1 MQCLLKNESKVDL
14 FCCAGNKEYDFV
26 INELGYNEENAK
38 KTGFCRYDLLKDE
51 SKNSNKILMMF
62 TWRKQ
67 FENDEKAF
75 LDSKYYSTIQDLIK
89 DTRLSDL
96 LEKENLELYMCL
108 HDNMIP
114 YKDKF
119 ITTNSRIKIVDKTEK
134 SIQELLRECKYL
146 ITDYSSV
153 AFDFAYMK
161 KPLQYFQFDYEEFR
175 KNHIP
180 EGYWNYKMVL
190 EK

>member
-1 MQCLLKNESKVDL
+1 
-14 FCCAGNKEYDFV
+14 
-26 INELGYNEENAK
+26 
-38 KTGFCRYDLLKDE
+38 
-51 SKNSNKILMMF
+51 MMF

-108 HDNMIP
+108 HDKMIP

-161 KPLQYFQFDYEEFR
+161 SHYNIFNLIM
-175 KNHIP
+175 KNLEKIIYQKDI
-180 EGYWNYKMVL
+180 GIMKMVL

>member
-1 MQCLLKNESKVDL
+1 MQHGITQNKVQCLLKNESKVDL

-108 HDNMIP
+108 HDKMIP

-119 ITTNSRIKIVDKTEK
+119 LS
-134 SIQELLRECKYL
+134 L
-146 ITDYSSV
+146 I
-153 AFDFAYMK
+153 
-161 KPLQYFQFDYEEFR
+161 
-175 KNHIP
+175 HI
-180 EGYWNYKMVL
+180 
-190 EK
+190 

>member
-1 MQCLLKNESKVDL
+1 
-14 FCCAGNKEYDFV
+14 
-26 INELGYNEENAK
+26 
-38 KTGFCRYDLLKDE
+38 
-51 SKNSNKILMMF
+51 
-62 TWRKQ
+62 
-67 FENDEKAF
+67 
-75 LDSKYYSTIQDLIK
+75 
-89 DTRLSDL
+89 
-96 LEKENLELYMCL
+96 MCL
-108 HDNMIP
+108 HDKMIP

-175 KNHIP
+175 L
-180 EGYWNYKMVL
+180 G
-190 EK
+190 

>member
-1 MQCLLKNESKVDL
+1 
-14 FCCAGNKEYDFV
+14 
-26 INELGYNEENAK
+26 
-38 KTGFCRYDLLKDE
+38 
-51 SKNSNKILMMF
+51 MMF

-67 FENDEKAF
+67 FENDEKTF

-119 ITTNSRIKIVDKTEK
+119 ITTNSRIKIVDKTEN

-161 KPLQYFQFDYEEFR
+161 KSHYNIFNLIM
-175 KNHIP
+175 KNLEKIIYQKDI
-180 EGYWNYKMVL
+180 GIMKMVL

>member
-1 MQCLLKNESKVDL
+1 
-14 FCCAGNKEYDFV
+14 
-26 INELGYNEENAK
+26 
-38 KTGFCRYDLLKDE
+38 
-51 SKNSNKILMMF
+51 
-62 TWRKQ
+62 
-67 FENDEKAF
+67 
-75 LDSKYYSTIQDLIK
+75 
-89 DTRLSDL
+89 
-96 LEKENLELYMCL
+96 MCL
-108 HDNMIP
+108 HDKMIP

-180 EGYWNYKMVL
+180 EGYWNYEDGFGEVTHTVDECINKLIESVNCNFEMNEKYKNKKRKDAHLSVNVL
-190 EK
+190 P